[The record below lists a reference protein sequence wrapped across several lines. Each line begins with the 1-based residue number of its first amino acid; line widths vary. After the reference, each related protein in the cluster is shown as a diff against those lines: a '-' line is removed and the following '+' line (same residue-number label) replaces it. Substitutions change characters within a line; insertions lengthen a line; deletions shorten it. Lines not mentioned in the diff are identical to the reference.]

1 MCVSNLAE
9 KNAAT
14 RLKFVFF
21 NYNICTHINNC
32 LSEIE
37 RKGKETAKKKVHWH
51 SKVVASALKPFS
63 FIILRFNVSSMSLN
77 SLNLTCLVS
86 EVEILGLSACDD
98 LNYITQFLIIIKGLL
113 MYPPNQSNFRIHPVL
128 LLL

>member
-37 RKGKETAKKKVHWH
+37 RKGKETAKKLDLGDF
-51 SKVVASALKPFS
+51 SSALLYKEFLNFKATS
-63 FIILRFNVSSMSLN
+63 DISL
-77 SLNLTCLVS
+77 
-86 EVEILGLSACDD
+86 
-98 LNYITQFLIIIKGLL
+98 
-113 MYPPNQSNFRIHPVL
+113 
-128 LLL
+128 